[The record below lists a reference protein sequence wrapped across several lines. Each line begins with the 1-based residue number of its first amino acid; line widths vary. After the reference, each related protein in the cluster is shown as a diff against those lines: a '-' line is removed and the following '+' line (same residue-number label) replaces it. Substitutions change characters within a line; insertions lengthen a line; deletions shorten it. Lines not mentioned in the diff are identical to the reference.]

1 MSREPGNRKVL
12 LDIDML
18 EKATIVYDSTTD
30 TLHINLSEEEA
41 EEVTL
46 LENNIIVRIKDGK
59 LVGAINTECNEVWL
73 TV

>member
-59 LVGAINTECNEVWL
+59 LVGLSIQSVTRFG
-73 TV
+73 